1 MQIKDYFQ
9 IIAWLVASIGGVI
22 AAFKAIVEVQRNRKQ
37 REIEL
42 RWKQAQLAKEILDE
56 IEDDS
61 LIQNAKKLIDW
72 HEREYEVRKDHIE
85 TITQEEVLNS
95 LKKGAASLKSL
106 SEKEKFIIECL
117 EEFFMR
123 FERLEHLIVINL
135 IEFDDISDPLY
146 WWVKSMNLNR
156 SDYEKFLQK
165 YEYGQAI
172 NFLNRFDKKF
182 NLGSWNYER
191 RIELN

>member
-156 SDYEKFLQK
+156 SDYEKFLKK